1 MKIDLVNT
9 FWPHWPGMN
18 TEVLYVQVCL
28 ALAELAVLGHVFTFE
43 PLWPGTK
50 TGFRLRR

>member
-43 PLWPGTK
+43 PQCGQARIPD
-50 TGFRLRR
+50 FA